1 MVVKLKMRQL
11 HVNFTSSHWMPV
23 QSPAAKPMLMT
34 ITGMGYCAHAVP
46 SRVNVSVIVSSI
58 QIPIRSNI
66 EGCKSIQYCID
77 YHDILK
83 QNRKNI

>member
-1 MVVKLKMRQL
+1 
-11 HVNFTSSHWMPV
+11 MPV

-66 EGCKSIQYCID
+66 EGCNAIQY
-77 YHDILK
+77 
-83 QNRKNI
+83 